1 MEALKAMPPAEGNA
15 VVSSAEVVSKV
26 LPKNS
31 SNIFLKNIGVQ
42 PISPT
47 KAPTAKE
54 RVLEAQ
60 LSAERQGSA
69 LLQEEVIVLK
79 QKSQSTDEA
88 LEKTRRELEVYK
100 RQVEREQEG
109 DGGNQCTDAP
119 VFYDQ
124 QWCQQWSFSLMSCS
138 LVGWILSGEL
148 LW

>member
-60 LSAERQGSA
+60 LSAERQGST

-79 QKSQSTDEA
+79 QKISE
-88 LEKTRRELEVYK
+88 ELEEYK
-100 RQVEREQEG
+100 RQVEENKKATEET
-109 DGGNQCTDAP
+109 NA
-119 VFYDQ
+119 
-124 QWCQQWSFSLMSCS
+124 LMRRFFM
-138 LVGWILSGEL
+138 INSGANSGPSV
-148 LW
+148 

>member
-88 LEKTRRELEVYK
+88 LEKTRRELEEYK
-100 RQVEREQEG
+100 RQVEENKKATEET
-109 DGGNQCTDAP
+109 NA
-119 VFYDQ
+119 
-124 QWCQQWSFSLMSCS
+124 LMRWF
-138 LVGWILSGEL
+138 L
-148 LW
+148 

>member
-54 RVLEAQ
+54 RVLKAQ

-88 LEKTRRELEVYK
+88 LEKTRRELEEYK
-100 RQVEREQEG
+100 RQVEENKKATEET
-109 DGGNQCTDAP
+109 NA
-119 VFYDQ
+119 
-124 QWCQQWSFSLMSCS
+124 LMRRFFM
-138 LVGWILSGEL
+138 INSGANSGPSV
-148 LW
+148 

>member
-60 LSAERQGSA
+60 LSDERQGSA

-79 QKSQSTDEA
+79 QNLRARTKRLRRPEESWKNTSG
-88 LEKTRRELEVYK
+88 KWKRTRRRRRK
-100 RQVEREQEG
+100 
-109 DGGNQCTDAP
+109 
-119 VFYDQ
+119 
-124 QWCQQWSFSLMSCS
+124 LMR
-138 LVGWILSGEL
+138 
-148 LW
+148 